1 MEAIN
6 SFRELFFEVWNQGVF
21 GLNATD
27 IIVGIIIFLIFYILR
42 RLFARFVIRKLTK
55 IVNRTSNKIDNTV
68 VEVIEGPLKF
78 LPIVLGFFIATSYIE
93 ISIEVQNFVDLVNRT
108 LITIFIFWLLHQLV
122 IPFSYIIKNFEDK
135 LSKPLVNW
143 TLKGLEIII
152 IVLGIVAVLELWGI
166 KVGPVIAGLG
176 LFGVAVALGAQDLFK
191 NLISGIMILMEKRFT
206 IGDVILV
213 SNEVEGV
220 VEQIGFRSTLVRRF
234 DSTPVMIPN
243 YKFAEQS
250 VTNYSR
256 RHHRRIRWLVGLEY
270 KTSIDQLKNIRDKI
284 TKLVKD
290 NKDFAKNEN
299 SGFFVRID
307 SFSDSSIDMLVQV
320 FTVTNDWSEFLR
332 IKEELAVSIIEIV
345 ESNKAGFAAVSLN
358 ISTQLLYYL
367 LFKQSWFCNCIIEH
381 VDTSAIQ
388 SAIQTKPDLQL
399 YH

>member
-6 SFRELFFEVWNQGVF
+6 SFKELFLEVWTEGVF
-21 GLNATD
+21 GINASE
-27 IIVGIIIFLIFYILR
+27 IIVGFIIFLLFYVLR
-42 RLFARFVIRKLTK
+42 RLFARFIISKLNK
-55 IVNRTSNKIDNTV
+55 IVNKTSTKIDNTV
-68 VEVIEGPLKF
+68 VDVIEGPLKF
-78 LPIVLGFFIATSYIE
+78 LPVVLGFLIATSYINL
-93 ISIEVQNFVDLVNRT
+93 SIEVQEFIDLLNRT

-122 IPFSYIIKNFEDK
+122 KPFSFIIKNFEDK

-152 IVLGIVAVLELWGI
+152 IILGIVAVLELWGI

-213 SNEVEGV
+213 SDEVEGV

-256 RHHRRIRWLVGLEY
+256 RHHRRIRWLIGLEY
-270 KTSIDQLKNIRDKI
+270 KTTIDQLKIIRDEI
-284 TKLVKD
+284 TKLIKN

-307 SFSDSSIDMLVQV
+307 SFSESSIDMLVQV

-332 IKEELAVSIIEIV
+332 IKEELAVSIIKIV
-345 ESNKAGFAAVSLN
+345 EGSKAGFAFPSQSLYVESFPN
-358 ISTQLLYYL
+358 DKSEI
-367 LFKQSWFCNCIIEH
+367 FN
-381 VDTSAIQ
+381 
-388 SAIQTKPDLQL
+388 TKIDK
-399 YH
+399 

>member
-6 SFRELFFEVWNQGVF
+6 SFKELFLEVWNEGIF
-21 GLNATD
+21 GLNASE
-27 IIVGIIIFLIFYILR
+27 IIIGFIIFLVFYVLR
-42 RLFARFVIRKLTK
+42 RLFARFIISKLNK
-55 IVNRTSNKIDNTV
+55 LVSRTSNKIDNTV

-78 LPIVLGFFIATSYIE
+78 FPIVLGFFIATSYIE
-93 ISIEVQNFVDLVNRT
+93 LSIEVQGFIDLLNRT
-108 LITIFIFWLLHQLV
+108 LITVFIFWLLHQLV

-135 LSKPLVNW
+135 ISKPLVNW

-152 IVLGIVAVLELWGI
+152 IVLGTVAVLELWGI

-256 RHHRRIRWLVGLEY
+256 RHHRRIRWLIGLEY
-270 KTSIDQLKNIRDKI
+270 KTNIDQLKQIRDQI
-284 TKLVKD
+284 TKLITN

-307 SFSDSSIDMLVQV
+307 SFSDSSIDMLVQA

-345 ESNKAGFAAVSLN
+345 ESNKAGFAFPSQSLYVE
-358 ISTQLLYYL
+358 S
-367 LFKQSWFCNCIIEH
+367 FPVE
-381 VDTSAIQ
+381 
-388 SAIQTKPDLQL
+388 KPEIFNPKSSK
-399 YH
+399 

>member
-6 SFRELFFEVWNQGVF
+6 RFKELFLEVWSQGVF
-21 GLNATD
+21 GLNASD
-27 IIVGIIIFLIFYILR
+27 IIVGIIIFLIFYVLR
-42 RLFARFVIRKLTK
+42 RLFARFVISKLSK
-55 IVNRTSNKIDNTV
+55 IVNKTSNKIDNTV

-78 LPIVLGFFIATSYIE
+78 LPIVLGFFIATSYINL
-93 ISIEVQNFVDLVNRT
+93 SLEVQNFVDLLNRT

-135 LSKPLVNW
+135 ISKPLVNW

-256 RHHRRIRWLVGLEY
+256 RHHRRIRWLIGFEY
-270 KTSIDQLKNIRDKI
+270 KTSIDQLKKIRDSI
-284 TKLVKD
+284 TKLIED
-290 NKDFAKNEN
+290 NEDFAKNEN
-299 SGFFVRID
+299 SSFFIRID
-307 SFSDSSIDMLVQV
+307 SFSDSSIDMLVQA

-332 IKEELAVSIIEIV
+332 IKEELAVSIKEIV
-345 ESNKAGFAAVSLN
+345 ESNDAGFAFPSQSLYVESYPN
-358 ISTQLLYYL
+358 ERPEIFNPKTTQ
-367 LFKQSWFCNCIIEH
+367 
-381 VDTSAIQ
+381 
-388 SAIQTKPDLQL
+388 
-399 YH
+399 

>member
-6 SFRELFFEVWNQGVF
+6 SFRELFLEVWNKGVF
-21 GLNATD
+21 GINASD
-27 IIVGIIIFLIFYILR
+27 IIIGIIIFLFFYILR

-55 IVNRTSNKIDNTV
+55 IVNRTSNNIDNTV

-93 ISIEVQNFVDLVNRT
+93 ISLEVQSFVDLLNRT

-135 LSKPLVNW
+135 ISKPLVNW

-243 YKFAEQS
+243 YKFSEQS

-256 RHHRRIRWLVGLEY
+256 RHHRRIRWLIGLEY
-270 KTSIDQLKNIRDKI
+270 KTSIDQLKNIRDSI
-284 TKLVKD
+284 TKSIEE
-290 NKDFAKNEN
+290 NEDFAKNEN
-299 SGFFVRID
+299 SSFFIRID
-307 SFSDSSIDMLVQV
+307 SFSDSSIDMLVQA
-320 FTVTNDWSEFLR
+320 FTVTNDWSEYLR
-332 IKEELAVSIIEIV
+332 IKEELAVAIKEIV
-345 ESNKAGFAAVSLN
+345 ESNNAGFAFPSQSLYVE
-358 ISTQLLYYL
+358 SYP
-367 LFKQSWFCNCIIEH
+367 IEKPEIFNPK
-381 VDTSAIQ
+381 SA
-388 SAIQTKPDLQL
+388 K
-399 YH
+399 

>member
-6 SFRELFFEVWNQGVF
+6 SFKEIFLEVWNEGVF
-21 GLNATD
+21 GLNASE
-27 IIVGIIIFLIFYILR
+27 IIVGIIIFLIFYVLR
-42 RLFARFVIRKLTK
+42 RLFARFIIRRLNKL
-55 IVNRTSNKIDNTV
+55 VNKTSTKIDNTV

-78 LPIVLGFFIATSYIE
+78 LPIVLGFFIATSYMKL
-93 ISIEVQNFVDLVNRT
+93 SIEVQEFIDLLNRT
-108 LITIFIFWLLHQLV
+108 LITVFIFWLLHQLV
-122 IPFSYIIKNFEDK
+122 IPFSFIIKNFEDK
-135 LSKPLVNW
+135 ISKPLVNW

-256 RHHRRIRWLVGLEY
+256 RHHRRIRWLIGLEY
-270 KTSIDQLKNIRDKI
+270 KTSIDQLKKIRDAI
-284 TKLVKD
+284 TKLIND

-307 SFSDSSIDMLVQV
+307 SFSDSSVDMLVQV
-320 FTVTNDWSEFLR
+320 FTVTNDWSEFLK
-332 IKEELAVSIIEIV
+332 IKEELAVSIIEII
-345 ESNKAGFAAVSLN
+345 EENNAGFAFPSQSLYVESYPN
-358 ISTQLLYYL
+358 EKSEI
-367 LFKQSWFCNCIIEH
+367 FNPKQS
-381 VDTSAIQ
+381 
-388 SAIQTKPDLQL
+388 K
-399 YH
+399 